1 MQEGISVK
9 EVTPSNFCDLE
20 TLFGPSGAYYG
31 CWCMYRRLTLK
42 QFEGSTPDERKGMME
57 SIINSGEVPGLLLY
71 ESGTPAGWV
80 SVAPVE
86 QFKGLMSPR
95 FRKQKEKSGLWTIS
109 CFFVEKKHRG
119 KGYMSR
125 LLEEAVDYARE
136 KGGRGVIASPTSV
149 HERTDTA
156 LLYTG
161 KVSTFQK
168 LGFEEIKS
176 TRNKKKRRVMILNL
190 KKK

>member
-1 MQEGISVK
+1 MLEGISVK
-9 EVTPSNFCDLE
+9 EVTASNFCDLE

-31 CWCMYRRLTLK
+31 CWCMYRRLTPK
-42 QFEGSTPDERKGMME
+42 QFEGSTPEQRKEKMI
-57 SIINSGEVPGLLLY
+57 SLIDSGEIPGLLLY
-71 ESGTPAGWV
+71 EAGVPTGWV

-86 QFKGLMSPR
+86 QFNGLVSPR
-95 FRKQKEKSGLWTIS
+95 LKKQKEKSGLWTIS

-125 LLEEAVDYARE
+125 LLGEAVEYAKN
-136 KGGRGVIASPTSV
+136 KGGTGLIASPMSV
-149 HERTDTA
+149 HEKTDTS

-168 LGFEEIKS
+168 LGFEEIKNAK
-176 TRNKKKRRVMILNL
+176 TKKNRKVMILNL
-190 KKK
+190 KK

>member
-9 EVTPSNFCDLE
+9 EVTTANFCDLE

-31 CWCMYRRLTLK
+31 CWCMYRRLTPK
-42 QFEGSTPDERKGMME
+42 DFENSSPEERKEKMHSLVE
-57 SIINSGEVPGLLLY
+57 SGEIPGLILY
-71 ESGTPAGWV
+71 ETGVPTGWV

-86 QFKGLMSPR
+86 QFNGLVSPHR
-95 FRKQKEKSGLWTIS
+95 RKQKEKSGLWTIS

-119 KGYMSR
+119 KGYMTK
-125 LLEEAVDYARE
+125 LLDQAIEYAR
-136 KGGRGVIASPTSV
+136 KRGGTGLIASPMSV

-168 LGFEEIKS
+168 LGFEEIKNAK
-176 TRNKKKRRVMILNL
+176 NKKNRKVMILNL
-190 KKK
+190 KK